1 MGGGAEQARMSRH
14 TAHISWTRDRDRE
27 PFVGG
32 DYCRAHCWRFDGGLT
47 VPASASPHIV
57 PVPKSDPSA
66 VDPEEAFV
74 ASLSSCHMLW
84 FLSLA
89 AERGFVVDAYED
101 DAEGMLGRDGDGRL
115 AITRV
120 VLRPR
125 VTFGGDVR
133 PTDDEVAGLHEGAH
147 GLCFLA
153 RSVKGEV
160 VVEGVG
166 CEKPRMEA

>member
-1 MGGGAEQARMSRH
+1 MSRH
-14 TAHISWTRDRDRE
+14 TARITWTRNKDRE
-27 PFVGG
+27 SFVGG
-32 DYCRAHCWRFDGGLT
+32 DYSRAHSWWFDGGLT

-57 PVPKSDPSA
+57 PVPRSDPAA

-74 ASLSSCHMLW
+74 AALSSCHMLW

-101 DAEGMLGRDGDGRL
+101 DAEGTLGRMADGGGRGDGNVGGGL

-133 PTDDEVAGLHEGAH
+133 PTDDEVARLHEGAH
-147 GLCFLA
+147 RACFFGA
-153 RSVKGEV
+153 
-160 VVEGVG
+160 VG
-166 CEKPRMEA
+166 

>member
-1 MGGGAEQARMSRH
+1 MSRH
-14 TAHISWTRDRDRE
+14 VARITWNRDPDRE

-32 DYCRAHCWRFDGGLT
+32 DYSRAHRWRFDGGLT

-57 PVPKSDPSA
+57 PIPKSDPAA

-74 ASLSSCHMLW
+74 AALSSCHMLW

-101 DAEGMLGRDGDGRL
+101 DAEGTLGKDGDGRL

-120 VLRPR
+120 MLRPR

-133 PTDDEVAGLHEGAH
+133 PGEEEVAGLHEGAH
-147 GLCFLA
+147 GRCFLA
-153 RSVKGEV
+153 RSFRGDV
-160 VVEGVG
+160 VVVAAAEVEGAG
-166 CEKPRMEA
+166 EG